1 MEIPLSR
8 VYPIVAP
15 EKYKVHFACW
25 NGSNQPLDVFVRS
38 RTEWE
43 SWNRWRGVHDIFNRD
58 FIFALIDFYPERDR
72 WLFGGSY
79 EVLSKTGQQKAH
91 SYVVKLLDESL
102 PYIGRL
108 KVILKRPGRAK
119 VMNLEN
125 YYHKFT
131 VSEILPH
138 PYTGEAFCGYD
149 SINIA
154 FSMLE
159 SVFAIQR
166 ADWKAALENTKGVYL
181 ITDTSNGKRY
191 VGAAYGVT
199 GIWSR
204 WGSYIFTGHG
214 YTDEL
219 TKLIATHGLDYARQH
234 FRFALL
240 EQRTMKTDDLVII
253 QRERYWKDVLLTR
266 EPYGY
271 NKN

>member
-1 MEIPLSR
+1 MDIPLSK

-79 EVLSKTGQQKAH
+79 QVLSKTGQQKAH

-108 KVILKRPGRAK
+108 
-119 VMNLEN
+119 
-125 YYHKFT
+125 
-131 VSEILPH
+131 
-138 PYTGEAFCGYD
+138 
-149 SINIA
+149 
-154 FSMLE
+154 
-159 SVFAIQR
+159 
-166 ADWKAALENTKGVYL
+166 
-181 ITDTSNGKRY
+181 
-191 VGAAYGVT
+191 
-199 GIWSR
+199 
-204 WGSYIFTGHG
+204 
-214 YTDEL
+214 
-219 TKLIATHGLDYARQH
+219 KLIATHGLDYARQH

-266 EPYGY
+266 ERYGY

>member
-79 EVLSKTGQQKAH
+79 QVLSKTGQQKAH

-108 KVILKRPGRAK
+108 KVILKCPGRAK

-131 VSEILPH
+131 VSEILPQPLH
-138 PYTGEAFCGYD
+138 
-149 SINIA
+149 
-154 FSMLE
+154 
-159 SVFAIQR
+159 
-166 ADWKAALENTKGVYL
+166 W
-181 ITDTSNGKRY
+181 
-191 VGAAYGVT
+191 
-199 GIWSR
+199 
-204 WGSYIFTGHG
+204 
-214 YTDEL
+214 
-219 TKLIATHGLDYARQH
+219 
-234 FRFALL
+234 
-240 EQRTMKTDDLVII
+240 
-253 QRERYWKDVLLTR
+253 
-266 EPYGY
+266 
-271 NKN
+271 